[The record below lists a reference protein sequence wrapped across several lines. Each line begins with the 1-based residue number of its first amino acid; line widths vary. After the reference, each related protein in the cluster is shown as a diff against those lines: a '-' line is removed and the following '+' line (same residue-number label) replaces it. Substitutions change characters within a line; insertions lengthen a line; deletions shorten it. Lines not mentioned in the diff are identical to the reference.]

1 MMECLRSAETEWLA
15 GSYVKWECTLE
26 SLLFDF
32 LYREDHT
39 CASFAVW

>member
-26 SLLFDF
+26 LLFDF